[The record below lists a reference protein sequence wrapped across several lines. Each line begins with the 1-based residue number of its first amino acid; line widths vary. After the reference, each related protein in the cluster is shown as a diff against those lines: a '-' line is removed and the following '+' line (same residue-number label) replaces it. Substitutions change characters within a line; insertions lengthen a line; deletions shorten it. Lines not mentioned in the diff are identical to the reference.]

1 MSGDN
6 KTVAVT
12 QSPYPFD
19 AEIRGRLL
27 ALMESGI
34 KQAEIVRG
42 SRVQSAVVSQYL
54 NKAGN
59 LYPGDTERFERAFKS
74 WLNRREL
81 ELLAGIPTISTTIS
95 EQIVSAA
102 KMVMRCGIMG
112 KGIGKAGIGKT
123 RGATLLQTVEGL
135 NAIVIFASKETGY
148 KEFIFR
154 ELCREMG
161 IRGPQKGPKRR
172 PMYVELEKRIR
183 EAKPLIVVDQAHML
197 GKSAI
202 DFLVELWNATRAA
215 QLFLGTRKLVEK
227 LERDEQ
233 WASRLDFTFELN
245 VVVDGDTNEVRP
257 LVEHQIKSRLPEL
270 NGEFK
275 QVASLCEKLATH
287 GSFRRVEMRLATMLY
302 LSESPRNK
310 DRSWAELFDMAG
322 EFLNAA
328 ETEE

>member
-1 MSGDN
+1 MQENTSTAVV
-6 KTVAVT
+6 KT
-12 QSPYPFD
+12 YPFD
-19 AEIRGRLL
+19 ADVRGRLL
-27 ALMESGI
+27 ALMESGV

-59 LYPGDTERFERAFKS
+59 LYPGDTDRFERAFKS

-81 ELLAGIPTISTTIS
+81 ELLAGIPTISTTVS

-135 NAIVIFASKETGY
+135 NAIVIFASKEKGDR
-148 KEFIFR
+148 EFIR
-154 ELCREMG
+154 NQLYREMS

-172 PMYVELEKRIR
+172 AMYDQLEKRLK
-183 EAKPLIVVDQAHML
+183 EAKPLIVIDQAHML
-197 GKSAI
+197 GKGAI
-202 DFLVELWNATRAA
+202 DFLVELWNATHAA
-215 QLFLGTRKLVEK
+215 QLWLGTPKLVEK

-233 WASRLDFTFELN
+233 WASRLEFTFELS
-245 VVVDGDTNEVRP
+245 VVVDKETNEVRP

-275 QVASLCEKLATH
+275 SIASLCEKLALT
-287 GSFRRVEMRLATMLY
+287 GSFRRVEMRLTTMLY
-302 LSESPRNK
+302 LAESPRNK
-310 DRSWAELFDMAG
+310 DKRWAELFEMAG
-322 EFLNAA
+322 AFLNEA
-328 ETEE
+328 EPED

>member
-1 MSGDN
+1 MSETSTAVV
-6 KTVAVT
+6 KT
-12 QSPYPFD
+12 YPFD
-19 AEIRGRLL
+19 ADIRGRLL
-27 ALMESGI
+27 ALMESGV

-74 WLNRREL
+74 WLNRRDL
-81 ELLAGIPTISTTIS
+81 ELLAGIPTISTPVS

-123 RGATLLQTVEGL
+123 RGATLLQSVEGL
-135 NAIVIFASKETGY
+135 NAIVIFASKETGDR
-148 KEFIFR
+148 EFIR
-154 ELCREMG
+154 NELYREMG

-172 PMYVELEKRIR
+172 PMYAELVKRLKD
-183 EAKPLIVVDQAHML
+183 AKPLLVIDQAHML

-215 QLFLGTRKLVEK
+215 QLWLGTRKLADK
-227 LERDEQ
+227 LDRDEQ

-245 VVVDGDTNEVRP
+245 VVVDKAAEINEVRP
-257 LVEHQIKSRLPEL
+257 LVEHQVKSRLPDL

-275 QVASLCEKLATH
+275 QIAGLCEKLAIT
-287 GSFRRVEMRLATMLY
+287 GSFRRVEMRLTTMLY
-302 LSESPRNK
+302 LSESPRNQGK
-310 DRSWAELFDMAG
+310 RWAELFEMAG
-322 EFLNAA
+322 AFLN
-328 ETEE
+328 ESEPEE